1 ICPHGRTGKNPIP
14 GGLAERRSGGML
26 DMGSMAGVPSRH
38 HDEEV
43 GNMHILPHDVDHE
56 FPEFVPLIHKLR
68 GSDERLAKLLEEYE
82 RVNGEIVDIEENDKP
97 FQEFEFEAMK
107 KRRLKLKDE
116 IYFILRGHQH

>member
-1 ICPHGRTGKNPIP
+1 
-14 GGLAERRSGGML
+14 
-26 DMGSMAGVPSRH
+26 
-38 HDEEV
+38 
-43 GNMHILPHDVDHE
+43 MHILPHDVDHE